1 MKHNLLEKLGVSI
14 PQLGLGCMRLP
25 TDNDTI
31 DYAHAQKIVDYA
43 MKNGVNYFDTAYM
56 YHNGES
62 QYFLGKA
69 LAKYPRESYFLTN
82 KLPIWYCKEPAD
94 MEKIFQDQLQ
104 RCRTSYFDFYF
115 MHSMNDE
122 HWKMAK
128 DLGLVEFMKQKKKE
142 GSAKAIGFSFHG
154 NLPLLEEMVEAA
166 EWDFV
171 QLQLNYLDWD
181 KQNAK
186 GFYEVLE
193 KKGIPCFV
201 MEPVRGGYLATLTP
215 STQEVF
221 QKAAPERSMVSWAY
235 QWLLSKPNVKVV
247 LTGSSSL
254 EQFVENVSLFNTLP
268 PLSEKESAVIDDAI
282 RELNAIP
289 TVPCT
294 GCRYCM
300 DCLPE
305 WISPPYLPRITTGPA
320 TIRRHRFAKNTRK
333 SPRAPGQMPVST
345 AGLAVINARSLLISR
360 QNSPVSKKKFTLNK
374 PMQFHAAPNGAAWC
388 Y

>member
-25 TDNDTI
+25 TEGDTI

-43 MKNGVNYFDTAYM
+43 MANGVNYFDTAYM

-69 LAKYPRESYFLTN
+69 LAKYSRESYFLTN
-82 KLPIWYCKEPAD
+82 KLPIWYCKESAD
-94 MEKIFQDQLQ
+94 MEKIFADQLH
-104 RCRTSYFDFYF
+104 RCRTEYFDFYF

-122 HWKMAK
+122 HWKLAK
-128 DLGLVEFMKQKKKE
+128 QFGMVDFMKQKKAD
-142 GSAKAIGFSFHG
+142 GTAKAIGFSFHG
-154 NLPLLEEMVEAA
+154 NLPLLKEMVDAA
-166 EWDFV
+166 DWDFV

-181 KQNAK
+181 NQDAK
-186 GFYEVLE
+186 AFYQVLE
-193 KKGIPCFV
+193 AKGIPCFV

-215 STQEVF
+215 DAQEVYK
-221 QKAAPERSMVSWAY
+221 KAAPDRSMVSWAY

-247 LTGSSSL
+247 LSGASSL

-268 PLSEKESAVIDDAI
+268 PLSDKEATVIDEAVLA
-282 RELNAIP
+282 LNSIP

-300 DCLPE
+300 DCPAGVDIPAVFAAYNYRASHHTMEQVRKKYAEIPPE
-305 WISPPYLPRITTGPA
+305 HHANACVGCRICCSKCPQSIDIPA
-320 TIRRHRFAKNTRK
+320 E
-333 SPRAPGQMPVST
+333 
-345 AGLAVINARSLLISR
+345 LARIHSELSE
-360 QNSPVSKKKFTLNK
+360 
-374 PMQFHAAPNGAAWC
+374 
-388 Y
+388 

>member
-1 MKHNLLEKLGVSI
+1 MSWKGLMNDMKHNFLEKLGVSI

-56 YHNGES
+56 YHDGEA

-69 LAKYPRESYFLTN
+69 LAKYPRASYFLTN
-82 KLPIWYCKEPAD
+82 KLPIWYCKEPSD

-128 DLGLVEFMKQKKKE
+128 ELGLVEFMKQKKNE

-154 NLPLLEEMVEAA
+154 TLPLLEEMVEAA
-166 EWDFV
+166 DWDFV

-181 KQNAK
+181 NQNAK
-186 GFYEVLE
+186 AFYEVLE

-215 STQEVF
+215 SAQKVF

-247 LTGSSSL
+247 LTGASSL
-254 EQFVENVSLFNTLP
+254 EQFVENVSLFNTLS
-268 PLSEKESAVIDDAI
+268 PLSEKEAVVIDNAI

-300 DCLPE
+300 EC
-305 WISPPYLPRITTGPA
+305 PA
-320 TIRRHRFAKNTRK
+320 GVDIPAVFAAYNYRASHHTMAQVRK
-333 SPRAPGQMPVST
+333 KYEEIPAGNRADACVSCRVCCDKCPQSIDIP
-345 AGLAVINARSLLISR
+345 AQLARVKEEIYAE
-360 QNSPVSKKKFTLNK
+360 
-374 PMQFHAAPNGAAWC
+374 
-388 Y
+388 

>member
-1 MKHNLLEKLGVSI
+1 MKHNWLQKLDVNV

-25 TDNDTI
+25 TDGDTI
-31 DYAHAQKIVDYA
+31 DYQQAQRIVDYA
-43 MKNGVNYFDTAYM
+43 MANGVNYFDTAYM

-82 KLPIWYCKEPAD
+82 KLPIWYCKEPGD

-104 RCRTSYFDFYF
+104 RCRTTYFDFYF

-122 HWKMAK
+122 HWAMAK
-128 DLGLVEFMKQKKKE
+128 QLGLVSFMEQKKKD

-166 EWDFV
+166 DWDFV

-181 KQNAK
+181 NQNAK
-186 GFYEVLE
+186 GFYELLE

-215 STQEVF
+215 SAQEVF
-221 QKAAPERSMVSWAY
+221 RQAAPDRSMVSWAY

-268 PLSEKESAVIDDAI
+268 P
-282 RELNAIP
+282 
-289 TVPCT
+289 
-294 GCRYCM
+294 
-300 DCLPE
+300 
-305 WISPPYLPRITTGPA
+305 
-320 TIRRHRFAKNTRK
+320 
-333 SPRAPGQMPVST
+333 
-345 AGLAVINARSLLISR
+345 
-360 QNSPVSKKKFTLNK
+360 
-374 PMQFHAAPNGAAWC
+374 
-388 Y
+388 